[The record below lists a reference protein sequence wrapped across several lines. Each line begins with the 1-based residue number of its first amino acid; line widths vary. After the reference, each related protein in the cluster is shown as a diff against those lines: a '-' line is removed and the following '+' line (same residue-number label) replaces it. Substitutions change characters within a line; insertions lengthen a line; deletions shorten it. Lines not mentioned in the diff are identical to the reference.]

1 MRHNWFVI
9 DRWGRRPVNT
19 RLDTYWSRFDYG
31 AADID
36 WPAFNQLVTRASAD
50 NVVRALRT
58 FAAMLDVELIDV
70 TRAPQRW
77 NGALLVGENGG
88 SLCVCEPGFDL
99 DDRLLRPESVEAI
112 AGLLA
117 EDSAFFGYDPAT
129 GTVHVARYETGVPV
143 LEWFDSA
150 LPGPSYARTFP
161 SHGRATD
168 EDPRTF
174 ALRALGMCETSPL
187 LDRVAFVESELEPFE
202 LARISPELEDCPVLV
217 ALRVAALS

>member
-9 DRWGRRPVNT
+9 DRWGRRPVNR

-31 AADID
+31 ATDID

-50 NVVRALRT
+50 NAVRALRT
-58 FAAMLDVELIDV
+58 FAAMLDIELIDV

-77 NGALLVGENGG
+77 SGALLIAENGG
-88 SLCVCEPGFDL
+88 SLCITEPGFDL
-99 DDRLLRPESVEAI
+99 DDRLLRPESVDAI

-117 EDSAFFGYDPAT
+117 EDSAFFGHDPAT
-129 GTVHVARYETGVPV
+129 GTVHVSRYETGVPV
-143 LEWFDSA
+143 LEWFDST

-168 EDPRTF
+168 EDPRAY
-174 ALRALGMCETSPL
+174 ALRALGMPETSPL
-187 LDRVAFVESELEPFE
+187 LDRLAFIEDELDSFE
-202 LARISPELEDCPVLV
+202 LARISPDLEDCPVLV